1 LKDEEGFDII
11 DVKEKIEQLIQFFKS
26 IQKSLIE
33 TIKFYSDNGD
43 VVSAVFMLMV
53 FYRLIA
59 GDALGMLN
67 EEDRK
72 ICKQIVSNSS
82 NDSA

>member
-1 LKDEEGFDII
+1 MKDEDGFNII
-11 DVKEKIEQLIQFFKS
+11 DVKEKIEQLTQFFKS

-67 EEDRK
+67 EEDSK
-72 ICKQIVSNSS
+72 ICKQIVSN
-82 NDSA
+82 

>member
-1 LKDEEGFDII
+1 MKDEEGFNII
-11 DVKEKIEQLIQFFKS
+11 DVKEKIEQLTQFFKS

-53 FYRLIA
+53 FYKLIA

-67 EEDRK
+67 EEDSK

>member
-1 LKDEEGFDII
+1 MKDEEGFNII
-11 DVKEKIEQLIQFFKS
+11 DVKEKIEQLTQFFKS

-67 EEDRK
+67 EEDSK
-72 ICKQIVSNSS
+72 ICKQIVSN
-82 NDSA
+82 